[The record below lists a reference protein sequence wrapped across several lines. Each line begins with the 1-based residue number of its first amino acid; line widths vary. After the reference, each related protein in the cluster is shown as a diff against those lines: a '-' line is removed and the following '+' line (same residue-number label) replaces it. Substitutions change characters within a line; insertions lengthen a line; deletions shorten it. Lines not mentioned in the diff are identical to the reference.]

1 MIRKIL
7 HTIFFLLLTLNFGF
21 SQAAE
26 KILVKSFNL
35 QGKQIVEL
43 DLDGTIEVKTW
54 KNDILRVQMSV
65 ALNNSTGTILTSLI
79 QVGRY
84 NLKSTIN
91 EERFSIFLP
100 SLEKAVKVRGTL
112 LEEQVSFIVFVPENV
127 VVKLTGSSAS
137 DATKPAAF

>member
-1 MIRKIL
+1 MIKRIL
-7 HTIFFLLLTLNFGF
+7 HTIFLLLLTLNFGF

-35 QGKQIVEL
+35 QGKQVVEL
-43 DLDGTIEVKTW
+43 DLDGPIEVKTW

-65 ALNNSTGTILTSLI
+65 ALNNSTGTILKSLI

-91 EERFSIFLP
+91 EESFSIFLP

-112 LEEQVSFIVFVPENV
+112 LEEQVSFVVFAPENV
-127 VVKLTGSSAS
+127 VVKLTGTSAS